1 MIQKYFIVE
10 FSAGC
15 CCSVDNVD
23 IRVLVLVD
31 NIEMCMGRI
40 LITLIS
46 ISMITVSLTDA
57 GQCTLHNDKL
67 NQFFDM
73 RLFI

>member
-23 IRVLVLVD
+23 IRVLVD

>member
-15 CCSVDNVD
+15 CYSVDNVD

-40 LITLIS
+40 LITHYTHIYF
-46 ISMITVSLTDA
+46 
-57 GQCTLHNDKL
+57 NDNCL
-67 NQFFDM
+67 LD
-73 RLFI
+73 